1 MSAPKRVFGRPQLL
15 LSLRRRRVRQRRRPL
30 RALPTAQTRQAGG
43 RRARL
48 RVPVRT
54 GVSAGKAVP
63 SADLALVRRAGR
75 IVAIQAAV
83 GLAALLPLNGAVV
96 AGAFLRTQS
105 TQIADQLN
113 TVAQRADDTDDPPPG
128 MELAMRDG
136 RGRISASDGGK
147 VGIPLL
153 SGPVRPPM
161 CMTATVTTGHW
172 SPTVPRAA
180 SSRSATWRRTRRT
193 QPALRRNSIG

>member
-1 MSAPKRVFGRPQLL
+1 
-15 LSLRRRRVRQRRRPL
+15 
-30 RALPTAQTRQAGG
+30 
-43 RRARL
+43 
-48 RVPVRT
+48 
-54 GVSAGKAVP
+54 VSAGKAVP

-83 GLAALLPLNGAVV
+83 GLAALLLLVGAVV

-105 TQIADQLN
+105 TQITDQLN

-147 VGIPLL
+147 VGRLPHLHIRSP
-153 SGPVRPPM
+153 SRPVFNRFREDN
-161 CMTATVTTGHW
+161 TAGEN
-172 SPTVPRAA
+172 AGGE
-180 SSRSATWRRTRRT
+180 
-193 QPALRRNSIG
+193 NK